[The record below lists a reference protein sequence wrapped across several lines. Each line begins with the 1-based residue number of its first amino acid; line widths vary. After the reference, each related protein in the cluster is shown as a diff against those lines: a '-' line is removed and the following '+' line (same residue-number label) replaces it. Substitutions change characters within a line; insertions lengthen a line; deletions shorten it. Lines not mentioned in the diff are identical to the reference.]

1 MKPNLISSFDPFKK
15 PFPGMDMDQTVQ
27 DIVEERDAPA
37 IADRDVIEQGR
48 SAIAHFEKPSEQGVL
63 QQLKQAGLTN
73 SQIEKNLGAIL
84 MAAGPRFMCVYHAMR
99 LTGLN

>member
-1 MKPNLISSFDPFKK
+1 MKPNLISSFDPFDK
-15 PFPGMDMDQTVQ
+15 PYPGMDIDQTVQ

-48 SAIAHFEKPSEQGVL
+48 KAIAHFEKPTEQGVL
-63 QQLKQAGLTN
+63 QQLQQAGL
-73 SQIEKNLGAIL
+73 SIGQIQNNLGAIL

-99 LTGLN
+99 LPGLN